1 MGTFSVPSFWR
12 GAGGEALNI
21 SMKIIKTIFAA
32 MAAVAL
38 VASCEKQEPSSFYSI
53 QVALP
58 HTGNY
63 PIGYKYANEY
73 SDSLKFLSY
82 SPWKIEQTEGDEGFV
97 TINGQTSGKGNMI
110 VSYGVTLSENTTGK
124 SRFATYQIVDSE
136 DASRAKAAFR
146 YIQFATRQDGA
157 LGNAAEVKN
166 ISGSDG
172 SNIDITYDLRH
183 RPLTIS
189 MSAGDM
195 KREITFAYDDNDNTV
210 TATQSKYEFSY
221 ADTLFTYNNV
231 KLNGSYM
238 DRFLPNVNNYIYQ
251 PRMLMTLDSN
261 EASLVNT
268 FNDTRSNTKQAM
280 AYQAFSNNGYEYSF
294 ANGFMVKNSIGN
306 KFAQAIGVYYNGKSK
321 LDVDSIYKAD
331 SIGVERIYSDHKHK
345 SEMYKLSF
353 SNISNRMTTVDAN
366 QLMEGVAN
374 CDPYLLLSFY
384 KLARQSYVFS
394 KAEGKKGA
402 RYTFDT
408 KANADGSIK
417 TLAVTDINGNKT
429 TYTFSY

>member
-1 MGTFSVPSFWR
+1 
-12 GAGGEALNI
+12 
-21 SMKIIKTIFAA
+21 MKIIKTIFAA

-136 DASRAKAAFR
+136 DASRAKATLR
-146 YIQFATRQDGA
+146 YVQFATRQDGA
-157 LGNAAEVKN
+157 MGNAAEVKN

-172 SNIDITYDLRH
+172 SNIDITYDNRH
-183 RPLTIS
+183 RPLSIS

-195 KREITFAYDDNDNTV
+195 KRVITFAYDDYENTV

-231 KLNGSYM
+231 KLNGSYK
-238 DRFLPNVNNYIYQ
+238 DCFLPNVNSYIYQ
-251 PRMLMTLDSN
+251 PRLLMTLNSS
-261 EASLVNT
+261 ETALVNT
-268 FNDTRSNTKQAM
+268 FNDTRNYIKQTM
-280 AYQAFSNNGYEYSF
+280 AYQAFSNNGIEYSF

-306 KFAQAIGVYYNGKSK
+306 KFAQAIGVYYNGKSD
-321 LDVDSIYKAD
+321 LNVDNIYKAD
-331 SIGVERIYSDHKHK
+331 SIGIERVYSDHKHK

-384 KLARQSYVFS
+384 KLARQSYVFA

>member
-1 MGTFSVPSFWR
+1 
-12 GAGGEALNI
+12 
-21 SMKIIKTIFAA
+21 MKIIKTIFAA

-38 VASCEKQEPSSFYSI
+38 VASCEEQEPSSFYSI

-136 DASRAKAAFR
+136 DASRAKASLR
-146 YIQFATRQDGA
+146 YVQFATRQDGA
-157 LGNAAEVKN
+157 MGNAAEVKN

-172 SNIDITYDLRH
+172 SNIDITYDNRH
-183 RPLTIS
+183 RPLSIS

-195 KREITFAYDDNDNTV
+195 KREITFAYDDYENTV

-231 KLNGSYM
+231 KLSGSYE
-238 DRFLPNVNNYIYQ
+238 DCFLPNVNSYIYQ
-251 PRMLMTLDSN
+251 PRLLMTLNSS
-261 EASLVNT
+261 ETALVNT
-268 FNDTRSNTKQAM
+268 FNDTRNYIKQTM
-280 AYQAFSNNGYEYSF
+280 AYQAFSNNGIEYSF

-306 KFAQAIGVYYNGKSK
+306 KFAQAIGVYYNSKSN

-384 KLARQSYVFS
+384 KLARQSYVFA
-394 KAEGKKGA
+394 KAEGRKGA

-408 KANADGSIK
+408 KANANGSIK
-417 TLAVTDINGNKT
+417 TLAVTDANGNKI

>member
-1 MGTFSVPSFWR
+1 
-12 GAGGEALNI
+12 
-21 SMKIIKTIFAA
+21 MKIIKTIFAA

-38 VASCEKQEPSSFYSI
+38 VASCEEQEPSSFYSI

-136 DASRAKAAFR
+136 DASRAKASLR
-146 YIQFATRQDGA
+146 YVQFATRQDGA
-157 LGNAAEVKN
+157 MGNAAEVKN

-172 SNIDITYDLRH
+172 SNIDITYDNRH
-183 RPLTIS
+183 RPLSIS

-195 KREITFAYDDNDNTV
+195 KREITFAYDDYENTV

-231 KLNGSYM
+231 KLNGSYE
-238 DRFLPNVNNYIYQ
+238 DCFLPNVNSYIYQ
-251 PRMLMTLDSN
+251 PRLLMTLNSS
-261 EASLVNT
+261 ETALINT
-268 FNDTRSNTKQAM
+268 FNDTRNYIKQTM
-280 AYQAFSNNGYEYSF
+280 AYQAFSNNGIEYSF

-306 KFAQAIGVYYNGKSK
+306 KFAQAIGVYYNSKSN
-321 LDVDSIYKAD
+321 LDVDNIYKAD
-331 SIGVERIYSDHKHK
+331 SIGVERVYSDNKHK

-384 KLARQSYVFS
+384 KLARQSYVFA
-394 KAEGKKGA
+394 KAEGRKGA

-417 TLAVTDINGNKT
+417 TLAVTDANGNKT

>member
-1 MGTFSVPSFWR
+1 
-12 GAGGEALNI
+12 
-21 SMKIIKTIFAA
+21 MKIIKTIFAA

-38 VASCEKQEPSSFYSI
+38 VASCEEQEPSSFYSI
-53 QVALP
+53 QVILP
-58 HTGNY
+58 STGNY
-63 PIGYKYANEY
+63 PIGYSYANES
-73 SDSLKFLSY
+73 SDSLKFVSY
-82 SPWKIEQTEGDEGFV
+82 SPWKIEQTAGDEGFV
-97 TINGQTSGKGNMI
+97 TINGKTSGKGNVL
-110 VSYGVTLSENTTGK
+110 VSYGVNISENTTGK
-124 SRFATYQIVDSE
+124 GRFATYQIVDSE
-136 DASRAKAAFR
+136 DANRAKATFR
-146 YIQFATRQDGA
+146 YVQFATRQDGA

-183 RPLTIS
+183 RPLSIS

-195 KREITFAYDDNDNTV
+195 KREISFAYDDNDNTV

-280 AYQAFSNNGYEYSF
+280 AYQAFSNNGIEYSF

-306 KFAQAIGVYYNGKSK
+306 KFAQAIGVYYNGKSN

-331 SIGVERIYSDHKHK
+331 SIGVERVYSDNKHK

-384 KLARQSYVFS
+384 KLARQSYVFA
-394 KAEGKKGA
+394 KAEGRKGA

>member
-1 MGTFSVPSFWR
+1 
-12 GAGGEALNI
+12 
-21 SMKIIKTIFAA
+21 MKIIKTIFAA

-136 DASRAKAAFR
+136 DASRAKASLR
-146 YIQFATRQDGA
+146 YVQFATRQDGA

-172 SNIDITYDLRH
+172 SNIDITYDNRH
-183 RPLTIS
+183 RPLSIS

-195 KREITFAYDDNDNTV
+195 KREITFAYDDYENTV

-231 KLNGSYM
+231 KLNGSYE
-238 DRFLPNVNNYIYQ
+238 DCFLPNVNSYIYQ
-251 PRMLMTLDSN
+251 PRLLMTLNSS
-261 EASLVNT
+261 ETALVNT
-268 FNDTRSNTKQAM
+268 FNDTRNYIKQTM
-280 AYQAFSNNGYEYSF
+280 AYQAFSNNGIEYSF

-306 KFAQAIGVYYNGKSK
+306 KFAQAIGVYYNSKSN
-321 LDVDSIYKAD
+321 LDVDNIYKAD
-331 SIGVERIYSDHKHK
+331 SIGVERVYSDNKHK

-384 KLARQSYVFS
+384 KLARQSYVFA
-394 KAEGKKGA
+394 KAEGRKGA

-417 TLAVTDINGNKT
+417 TLAVTDINGNKI

>member
-1 MGTFSVPSFWR
+1 
-12 GAGGEALNI
+12 
-21 SMKIIKTIFAA
+21 MKIIKTIFAA

-38 VASCEKQEPSSFYSI
+38 VASCEEQEPSSFYSI

-136 DASRAKAAFR
+136 DASRAKASLR
-146 YIQFATRQDGA
+146 YVQFATRQDGA

-172 SNIDITYDLRH
+172 SNIDITYDNRH
-183 RPLTIS
+183 RPLSIS

-195 KREITFAYDDNDNTV
+195 KREITFAYDDNENTV
-210 TATQSKYEFSY
+210 TSTQSKYEFSY

-231 KLNGSYM
+231 KLNGSYK
-238 DRFLPNVNNYIYQ
+238 DCFLPNVNSYIYQ
-251 PRMLMTLDSN
+251 PRLLMTLNSS
-261 EASLVNT
+261 ETALVNT
-268 FNDTRSNTKQAM
+268 FNDTRNYIKQTM
-280 AYQAFSNNGYEYSF
+280 AYQAFSNNGIEYSF
-294 ANGFMVKNSIGN
+294 ANGFMVKNTIGN
-306 KFAQAIGVYYNGKSK
+306 KFAQAIGVYYNGKSN

-331 SIGVERIYSDHKHK
+331 SIGVERVYSDNKHK

-384 KLARQSYVFS
+384 KLVRQSYVFA
-394 KAEGKKGA
+394 KAKGRKGA

-417 TLAVTDINGNKT
+417 TLAVTDANGNKT

>member
-1 MGTFSVPSFWR
+1 
-12 GAGGEALNI
+12 
-21 SMKIIKTIFAA
+21 MKIIKTIFAA

-38 VASCEKQEPSSFYSI
+38 VASCEEQEPSSFYSI

-136 DASRAKAAFR
+136 DASRAKASLR
-146 YIQFATRQDGA
+146 YVQFATRQDGA

-172 SNIDITYDLRH
+172 SNIDITYDNRH
-183 RPLTIS
+183 RPLSIS

-251 PRMLMTLDSN
+251 PRMLMTLNSS
-261 EASLVNT
+261 ETALVNT
-268 FNDTRSNTKQAM
+268 FNDTRNYIKQTM
-280 AYQAFSNNGYEYSF
+280 AYQAFSNNGIEYSF
-294 ANGFMVKNSIGN
+294 ANGFMVKNTIGN
-306 KFAQAIGVYYNGKSK
+306 KFAQAIGVYYNSKSN

-331 SIGVERIYSDHKHK
+331 SIGVERVYSGNKHK

-384 KLARQSYVFS
+384 KLARQSYVFA
-394 KAEGKKGA
+394 KAEGRKGA

-417 TLAVTDINGNKT
+417 TLAVTDANGNKI

>member
-1 MGTFSVPSFWR
+1 
-12 GAGGEALNI
+12 
-21 SMKIIKTIFAA
+21 MKIIKTIFAA

-110 VSYGVTLSENTTGK
+110 VSYGITLSENTTGK
-124 SRFATYQIVDSE
+124 SRFTTYQIVDSE

-146 YIQFATRQDGA
+146 YVQFATRQDGA

-172 SNIDITYDLRH
+172 SNINITYDNCH
-183 RPLTIS
+183 RPLSIS

-195 KREITFAYDDNDNTV
+195 KREITFAYNDNDNTV

-251 PRMLMTLDSN
+251 PRMLMTLNSS
-261 EASLVNT
+261 ETALVNT
-268 FNDTRSNTKQAM
+268 FNDTRNYIKQTM
-280 AYQAFSNNGYEYSF
+280 AYQAFSNNGIEYSF
-294 ANGFMVKNSIGN
+294 ANGFMVKNTIGN
-306 KFAQAIGVYYNGKSK
+306 KFAQAIGVYYNGKSD
-321 LDVDSIYKAD
+321 LNVDNIYKAD
-331 SIGVERIYSDHKHK
+331 SIGIERVYSDHKHK
-345 SEMYKLSF
+345 SEIYKLSY
-353 SNISNRMTTVDAN
+353 SDISNRMTTVDAN

-384 KLARQSYVFS
+384 KLARQSYVFA
-394 KAEGKKGA
+394 KAEGRKGA

-417 TLAVTDINGNKT
+417 TLAVTDANGNKT
-429 TYTFSY
+429 TYTFRY

>member
-1 MGTFSVPSFWR
+1 
-12 GAGGEALNI
+12 
-21 SMKIIKTIFAA
+21 MKIIKTIFAA

-38 VASCEKQEPSSFYSI
+38 VASCEEQEPSSFYSI

-136 DASRAKAAFR
+136 DASRAKATLR
-146 YIQFATRQDGA
+146 YVQFATRQDGA

-172 SNIDITYDLRH
+172 SNIDITYDNRH
-183 RPLTIS
+183 RPLSIS
-189 MSAGDM
+189 MSTGDM
-195 KREITFAYDDNDNTV
+195 KREITFAYDDYENTV

-231 KLNGSYM
+231 KLNGSYL
-238 DRFLPNVNNYIYQ
+238 DRFLPNVNSYIYQ

-268 FNDTRSNTKQAM
+268 FNDTRNYIKQTM
-280 AYQAFSNNGYEYSF
+280 AYQAFSNNGIEYSF

-306 KFAQAIGVYYNGKSK
+306 KFAQAIGVYYNGKSN

-331 SIGVERIYSDHKHK
+331 SIGVERVYSDNKHK

-353 SNISNRMTTVDAN
+353 SNISNRMTTIDAN

-384 KLARQSYVFS
+384 KLARQSYVFA

-417 TLAVTDINGNKT
+417 TLAVTDANGNKT

>member
-1 MGTFSVPSFWR
+1 
-12 GAGGEALNI
+12 
-21 SMKIIKTIFAA
+21 MKIIKTIFAA

-136 DASRAKAAFR
+136 DASRAKASLR
-146 YIQFATRQDGA
+146 YVQFATRQDGA

-172 SNIDITYDLRH
+172 SNIDITYDNRH
-183 RPLTIS
+183 RPLSIS

-195 KREITFAYDDNDNTV
+195 KREITFAYDDYENTV

-231 KLNGSYM
+231 KLNGSYK
-238 DRFLPNVNNYIYQ
+238 DCFLPNVNSYIYQ
-251 PRMLMTLDSN
+251 PRMLMTLNSN
-261 EASLVNT
+261 ETALVNT
-268 FNDTRSNTKQAM
+268 FNDTRNYIKQTM
-280 AYQAFSNNGYEYSF
+280 AYQAFSNNGIEYSF

-306 KFAQAIGVYYNGKSK
+306 KFAQAIGVYYNSKSN

-331 SIGVERIYSDHKHK
+331 SIGVERVYSDNKHK

-384 KLARQSYVFS
+384 KLARQSYVFA
-394 KAEGKKGA
+394 KAEGRKGA

-417 TLAVTDINGNKT
+417 TLAVTDINGNKI

>member
-1 MGTFSVPSFWR
+1 
-12 GAGGEALNI
+12 
-21 SMKIIKTIFAA
+21 

-53 QVALP
+53 QVILP
-58 HTGNY
+58 STGNY
-63 PIGYKYANEY
+63 PIGYSYANES
-73 SDSLKFLSY
+73 SDSLKFVSY
-82 SPWKIEQTEGDEGFV
+82 SPWKIVQTEGDEGFV
-97 TINGQTSGKGNMI
+97 TINGKTSGKGNVL
-110 VSYGVTLSENTTGK
+110 VSYGVNFSENTTGK

-136 DASRAKAAFR
+136 DASRAKATFR
-146 YIQFATRQDGA
+146 YVQFVTRQDGA

-195 KREITFAYDDNDNTV
+195 KREISFAYNDNDNTV

-238 DRFLPNVNNYIYQ
+238 DRFLPNVNSYIYQ
-251 PRMLMTLDSN
+251 PRMLMTLNSS
-261 EASLVNT
+261 ETALVNT
-268 FNDTRSNTKQAM
+268 FNDTRNYIKQTM
-280 AYQAFSNNGYEYSF
+280 AYQAFSNNGIEYSF
-294 ANGFMVKNSIGN
+294 ANGFMVKNTIGN
-306 KFAQAIGVYYNGKSK
+306 KFAQAIGVYYNGKSD
-321 LDVDSIYKAD
+321 LNVDKIYKAD
-331 SIGVERIYSDHKHK
+331 SIGIERIYSDHKHK
-345 SEMYKLSF
+345 SEMYKLSY
-353 SNISNRMTTVDAN
+353 SDISNRMTTVDAN

-384 KLARQSYVFS
+384 KLARQSYVFA
-394 KAEGKKGA
+394 KAEGRKGA

-408 KANADGSIK
+408 TANADGSIK
-417 TLAVTDINGNKT
+417 TLAVTDANGNKK
-429 TYTFSY
+429 TYTFRY

>member
-1 MGTFSVPSFWR
+1 
-12 GAGGEALNI
+12 
-21 SMKIIKTIFAA
+21 MKIIKTIFAA

-38 VASCEKQEPSSFYSI
+38 VASCEEQEPSSFYSI

-136 DASRAKAAFR
+136 DASRAKASLR
-146 YIQFATRQDGA
+146 YVQFATRQDGA
-157 LGNAAEVKN
+157 MGNAAEVKN

-172 SNIDITYDLRH
+172 SNIDITYDNRH
-183 RPLTIS
+183 RPLSIS
-189 MSAGDM
+189 MAAGDM
-195 KREITFAYDDNDNTV
+195 KREITFAYDDYENTV

-231 KLNGSYM
+231 KLNGSYE
-238 DRFLPNVNNYIYQ
+238 DCFLPNVNSYIYQ
-251 PRMLMTLDSN
+251 PRLLMTLNSS
-261 EASLVNT
+261 ETALVNT
-268 FNDTRSNTKQAM
+268 FNDTRNYIKQTM
-280 AYQAFSNNGYEYSF
+280 AYQAFSNNGIEYSF

-306 KFAQAIGVYYNGKSK
+306 KFAQAIGVYYNSKSN
-321 LDVDSIYKAD
+321 LDVDNIYKAD
-331 SIGVERIYSDHKHK
+331 SIGVERVYSDNKHK

-384 KLARQSYVFS
+384 KLARQSYVFA
-394 KAEGKKGA
+394 KAEGRKGA

-417 TLAVTDINGNKT
+417 TLAVTDINGNKI

>member
-1 MGTFSVPSFWR
+1 
-12 GAGGEALNI
+12 
-21 SMKIIKTIFAA
+21 MKIIKTIFAA

-38 VASCEKQEPSSFYSI
+38 VASCEEQEPSSFYSI

-136 DASRAKAAFR
+136 DASRAKATLR
-146 YIQFATRQDGA
+146 YVQFATRQDGA

-189 MSAGDM
+189 MSTGDM
-195 KREITFAYDDNDNTV
+195 KREISFAYNDNDNTV

-231 KLNGSYM
+231 KLNGSYL
-238 DRFLPNVNNYIYQ
+238 DRFLPNVNSYIYQ

-268 FNDTRSNTKQAM
+268 FNDTRNYIKQTM
-280 AYQAFSNNGYEYSF
+280 AYQAFSNNGIEYSF

-331 SIGVERIYSDHKHK
+331 SIGVERVYSDNKHK

-417 TLAVTDINGNKT
+417 TLAVTDANGNKT

>member
-1 MGTFSVPSFWR
+1 
-12 GAGGEALNI
+12 
-21 SMKIIKTIFAA
+21 MKIIKTIFAA

-136 DASRAKAAFR
+136 DASRAKATLR
-146 YIQFATRQDGA
+146 YVQFATRQDGA

-183 RPLTIS
+183 RPLSMS

-231 KLNGSYM
+231 KLNGSYK
-238 DRFLPNVNNYIYQ
+238 DCFLPNVNSYIYQ
-251 PRMLMTLDSN
+251 PRMLMTLNSS
-261 EASLVNT
+261 ETALVNT
-268 FNDTRSNTKQAM
+268 FNDTRNYIKQTM
-280 AYQAFSNNGYEYSF
+280 AYQAFSDNGIEYSF

-306 KFAQAIGVYYNGKSK
+306 KFAQAIGVYYNSKSN

-331 SIGVERIYSDHKHK
+331 SIGVERVYSDNKHK

-384 KLARQSYVFS
+384 KLARQSYVFA
-394 KAEGKKGA
+394 KAEGRKGA

-417 TLAVTDINGNKT
+417 TLAVTDINGNKI

>member
-1 MGTFSVPSFWR
+1 
-12 GAGGEALNI
+12 
-21 SMKIIKTIFAA
+21 MKIIKTIFAA

-38 VASCEKQEPSSFYSI
+38 VASCEEQEPSSFYSI

-136 DASRAKAAFR
+136 DASRAKASLR
-146 YIQFATRQDGA
+146 YVQFATRQDGA
-157 LGNAAEVKN
+157 MGNAAEVKN

-172 SNIDITYDLRH
+172 SNIDITYDNRH
-183 RPLTIS
+183 RPLSIS

-195 KREITFAYDDNDNTV
+195 KREITFAYDDYENTV

-231 KLNGSYM
+231 KLNGSYE
-238 DRFLPNVNNYIYQ
+238 DCFLPNVNSYIYQ
-251 PRMLMTLDSN
+251 PRLLMTLNSS
-261 EASLVNT
+261 ETALVNT
-268 FNDTRSNTKQAM
+268 FNDTRNYIKQTM
-280 AYQAFSNNGYEYSF
+280 AYQAFSNNGIEYSF

-306 KFAQAIGVYYNGKSK
+306 KFAQAIGVYYNSKSN

-331 SIGVERIYSDHKHK
+331 SIGVERVYSDNKHK

-417 TLAVTDINGNKT
+417 TLAVTDANGNKT

>member
-1 MGTFSVPSFWR
+1 
-12 GAGGEALNI
+12 
-21 SMKIIKTIFAA
+21 MKIIKTIFAA

-136 DASRAKAAFR
+136 DASRAKASLR
-146 YIQFATRQDGA
+146 YVQFATRQDGA

-172 SNIDITYDLRH
+172 SNIDITYDNRH
-183 RPLTIS
+183 RPLSIS

-195 KREITFAYDDNDNTV
+195 KREITFAYDDYENTV

-231 KLNGSYM
+231 KLNGSYE
-238 DRFLPNVNNYIYQ
+238 DCFLPNVNSYIYQ
-251 PRMLMTLDSN
+251 PRLLMTLNSS
-261 EASLVNT
+261 ETALVNT
-268 FNDTRSNTKQAM
+268 FNDTRNYIKQTM
-280 AYQAFSNNGYEYSF
+280 AYQAFSNNGIEYSF

-306 KFAQAIGVYYNGKSK
+306 KFAQAIGVYYNSKSK

-331 SIGVERIYSDHKHK
+331 SIGVERVYSDNKHK

-384 KLARQSYVFS
+384 KLARQSYVFA

-417 TLAVTDINGNKT
+417 TLTVTDANGNKT
-429 TYTFSY
+429 TYTFRY

>member
-1 MGTFSVPSFWR
+1 
-12 GAGGEALNI
+12 
-21 SMKIIKTIFAA
+21 MKIIKTIFAA

-38 VASCEKQEPSSFYSI
+38 VASCEEQEPSSFYSI

-73 SDSLKFLSY
+73 YDSLKFLSY

-136 DASRAKAAFR
+136 DASRAKATLR
-146 YIQFATRQDGA
+146 YVQFATRQDGA

-172 SNIDITYDLRH
+172 SNIDITYDNRH
-183 RPLTIS
+183 RPLSIS

-238 DRFLPNVNNYIYQ
+238 DRFLPNVNSYIYQ
-251 PRMLMTLDSN
+251 PRLLMTLNSS
-261 EASLVNT
+261 ETALVNT
-268 FNDTRSNTKQAM
+268 FNDTRNYIKQTM
-280 AYQAFSNNGYEYSF
+280 AYQAFSNNGIEYSF

-306 KFAQAIGVYYNGKSK
+306 KFAQAIGVYYNGNSN

-331 SIGVERIYSDHKHK
+331 SIGVERVYSDNKHK

-384 KLARQSYVFS
+384 KLARQSYVFA

>member
-1 MGTFSVPSFWR
+1 
-12 GAGGEALNI
+12 
-21 SMKIIKTIFAA
+21 MKIIKTIFAA

-38 VASCEKQEPSSFYSI
+38 VASCEEQEPSSFYSI

-136 DASRAKAAFR
+136 DASRAKASLR
-146 YIQFATRQDGA
+146 YVQFATRQDGA
-157 LGNAAEVKN
+157 MGNAAEVKN

-172 SNIDITYDLRH
+172 SNIDITYDNRH
-183 RPLTIS
+183 RPLSIS

-195 KREITFAYDDNDNTV
+195 KREITFAYDDYENTV

-231 KLNGSYM
+231 KLNGSYE
-238 DRFLPNVNNYIYQ
+238 DCFLPNVNSYIYQ
-251 PRMLMTLDSN
+251 PRLLMTLNSS
-261 EASLVNT
+261 ETALVNT
-268 FNDTRSNTKQAM
+268 FNDTRNYIKQTM
-280 AYQAFSNNGYEYSF
+280 AYQAFSNNGIEYSF

-306 KFAQAIGVYYNGKSK
+306 KFAQAIGVYYNSKSN
-321 LDVDSIYKAD
+321 LDVDNIYKAD
-331 SIGVERIYSDHKHK
+331 SIGVERIYSDNKHK

-384 KLARQSYVFS
+384 KLARQSYVFA
-394 KAEGKKGA
+394 KAEGRKGA

-417 TLAVTDINGNKT
+417 TLAVTDANGNKI

>member
-1 MGTFSVPSFWR
+1 
-12 GAGGEALNI
+12 
-21 SMKIIKTIFAA
+21 MKIIKTIFAA

-53 QVALP
+53 QVILP
-58 HTGNY
+58 STGNY
-63 PIGYKYANEY
+63 PIGYSYANES
-73 SDSLKFLSY
+73 SDSLKFVSY
-82 SPWKIEQTEGDEGFV
+82 SPWKIEQTAGDEGFV
-97 TINGQTSGKGNMI
+97 TINGKTSGKGNVL
-110 VSYGVTLSENTTGK
+110 VSYGVNFSENTTGK

-136 DASRAKAAFR
+136 DASRAKASLR
-146 YIQFATRQDGA
+146 YVQFATRQDGA
-157 LGNAAEVKN
+157 MGNAAEVKN

-172 SNIDITYDLRH
+172 SNIDITYDNRH
-183 RPLTIS
+183 RPLSIS

-195 KREITFAYDDNDNTV
+195 KREITFAYDDYENTV

-231 KLNGSYM
+231 KLNGSYE
-238 DRFLPNVNNYIYQ
+238 DCFLPNVNSYIYQ
-251 PRMLMTLDSN
+251 PRLLMTLNSS
-261 EASLVNT
+261 ETALVNT
-268 FNDTRSNTKQAM
+268 FNDTRNYIKQTM
-280 AYQAFSNNGYEYSF
+280 AYQAFSNNGIEYSF

-306 KFAQAIGVYYNGKSK
+306 KFAQAIGVYYNSKSN
-321 LDVDSIYKAD
+321 LDVDNIYKAD
-331 SIGVERIYSDHKHK
+331 SIGVERVYSDNKHK

-384 KLARQSYVFS
+384 KLARQSYVFA
-394 KAEGKKGA
+394 KAEGRKGT

-417 TLAVTDINGNKT
+417 TLAVTDANGNKI
-429 TYTFSY
+429 TYTFRY

>member
-1 MGTFSVPSFWR
+1 
-12 GAGGEALNI
+12 
-21 SMKIIKTIFAA
+21 MKIIKTIFAA

-38 VASCEKQEPSSFYSI
+38 VTSCEEQEPSSFYSI

-136 DASRAKAAFR
+136 DASRAKASLR
-146 YIQFATRQDGA
+146 YVQFATRQDGA

-172 SNIDITYDLRH
+172 SNIDITYDNRH
-183 RPLTIS
+183 RPLSIS

-195 KREITFAYDDNDNTV
+195 KREITFAYDDYENTV

-231 KLNGSYM
+231 KLNGSYK
-238 DRFLPNVNNYIYQ
+238 DCFLPNVNSYIYQ

-268 FNDTRSNTKQAM
+268 FNDTRNYIKQTM
-280 AYQAFSNNGYEYSF
+280 AYQAFSNNGIEYSF

-306 KFAQAIGVYYNGKSK
+306 KFAQAIGVYYNSKSN

-331 SIGVERIYSDHKHK
+331 SIGVERVYSDNKHK

-384 KLARQSYVFS
+384 KLARQSYVFA

-417 TLAVTDINGNKT
+417 TLAVTDINGNKI
-429 TYTFSY
+429 TYTLRY

>member
-1 MGTFSVPSFWR
+1 
-12 GAGGEALNI
+12 
-21 SMKIIKTIFAA
+21 MKIIKTIFAA

-38 VASCEKQEPSSFYSI
+38 VASCEEQEPSSFYSI

-136 DASRAKAAFR
+136 DASRAKASLR
-146 YIQFATRQDGA
+146 YVQFATRQDGA

-183 RPLTIS
+183 RPLSIS

-195 KREITFAYDDNDNTV
+195 KREITFAYDDYENTV

-231 KLNGSYM
+231 KLNGSYL
-238 DRFLPNVNNYIYQ
+238 DRFLPNVNSNIYQ

-417 TLAVTDINGNKT
+417 TLAVTDANGNKT

>member
-1 MGTFSVPSFWR
+1 
-12 GAGGEALNI
+12 
-21 SMKIIKTIFAA
+21 MKIIKTIFAA

-136 DASRAKAAFR
+136 DASRAKASLR
-146 YIQFATRQDGA
+146 YVQFATRQDGA

-172 SNIDITYDLRH
+172 SNIDITYDNRH
-183 RPLTIS
+183 RPLSIS

-195 KREITFAYDDNDNTV
+195 KREITFAYDDYENTV

-231 KLNGSYM
+231 KLSGSYM
-238 DRFLPNVNNYIYQ
+238 DRFLPNVNSYIYQ

-268 FNDTRSNTKQAM
+268 FNDTRSNTKQTM

-384 KLARQSYVFS
+384 KLARQSYVFA

>member
-1 MGTFSVPSFWR
+1 
-12 GAGGEALNI
+12 
-21 SMKIIKTIFAA
+21 MKIIKTIFAA

-38 VASCEKQEPSSFYSI
+38 VASCEEQEPSSFYSI

-136 DASRAKAAFR
+136 DASRAKASLR
-146 YIQFATRQDGA
+146 YVQFATRQDGA

-172 SNIDITYDLRH
+172 SNIDITYDNRH
-183 RPLTIS
+183 RPLSIS

-195 KREITFAYDDNDNTV
+195 KREITFAYDDYENTV

-251 PRMLMTLDSN
+251 PRLLMTLNSS
-261 EASLVNT
+261 ETALVNT
-268 FNDTRSNTKQAM
+268 FNDTRNYIKQTM
-280 AYQAFSNNGYEYSF
+280 AYQAFSNNGIEYSF

-306 KFAQAIGVYYNGKSK
+306 KFAQAIGVYYNSKSN

-331 SIGVERIYSDHKHK
+331 SIGVERVYSDNKHK

-384 KLARQSYVFS
+384 KLARQSYVFA
-394 KAEGKKGA
+394 KAEGRKGA

-417 TLAVTDINGNKT
+417 TLAVTDANGNKT

>member
-1 MGTFSVPSFWR
+1 
-12 GAGGEALNI
+12 
-21 SMKIIKTIFAA
+21 

-53 QVALP
+53 QVILP
-58 HTGNY
+58 STGNY
-63 PIGYKYANEY
+63 PIGYSYANES
-73 SDSLKFLSY
+73 SDSLKFVSY
-82 SPWKIEQTEGDEGFV
+82 SPWKIVQTEGDEGFV
-97 TINGQTSGKGNMI
+97 TINGKTSGKGNVL

-146 YIQFATRQDGA
+146 YVQFATRQDGA

-195 KREITFAYDDNDNTV
+195 KREISFVYNDNDNTV

-221 ADTLFTYNNV
+221 ADSLFTYNNV

-268 FNDTRSNTKQAM
+268 FNDTRSNAKQTM

-294 ANGFMVKNSIGN
+294 ANGFMVKNTIGN

-353 SNISNRMTTVDAN
+353 SNISNRMTTVDAS
-366 QLMEGVAN
+366 QLRPILVAIV
-374 CDPYLLLSFY
+374 L
-384 KLARQSYVFS
+384 
-394 KAEGKKGA
+394 
-402 RYTFDT
+402 
-408 KANADGSIK
+408 
-417 TLAVTDINGNKT
+417 
-429 TYTFSY
+429 

>member
-1 MGTFSVPSFWR
+1 
-12 GAGGEALNI
+12 
-21 SMKIIKTIFAA
+21 MKIIKTIFAA

-38 VASCEKQEPSSFYSI
+38 VASCEEQEPSSFYSI

-136 DASRAKAAFR
+136 DASRAKASLR
-146 YIQFATRQDGA
+146 YVQFATRQDGA
-157 LGNAAEVKN
+157 MGNAAEVKN

-172 SNIDITYDLRH
+172 SNIDITYDNRH
-183 RPLTIS
+183 RPLSIS

-195 KREITFAYDDNDNTV
+195 KREITFAYDDYENTV

-231 KLNGSYM
+231 KLNGSYE
-238 DRFLPNVNNYIYQ
+238 DCFLPNVNSYIYQ
-251 PRMLMTLDSN
+251 PRLLMTLNSS
-261 EASLVNT
+261 ETALVNT
-268 FNDTRSNTKQAM
+268 FNDTRNYIKQTM
-280 AYQAFSNNGYEYSF
+280 AYQTFSNNGIEYSF

-306 KFAQAIGVYYNGKSK
+306 KFAQAIGVYYNSKSN
-321 LDVDSIYKAD
+321 LDVDNIYKAD
-331 SIGVERIYSDHKHK
+331 SIGVERVYSDNKHK

-384 KLARQSYVFS
+384 KLARQSYVFA
-394 KAEGKKGA
+394 KAEGRKGA

-417 TLAVTDINGNKT
+417 TLAVTDANGNKI

>member
-1 MGTFSVPSFWR
+1 
-12 GAGGEALNI
+12 
-21 SMKIIKTIFAA
+21 MKIIKTIFAA

-38 VASCEKQEPSSFYSI
+38 VASCEEQEPSSFYSI

-136 DASRAKAAFR
+136 DASRAKASLR
-146 YIQFATRQDGA
+146 YVQFATRQDGA

-172 SNIDITYDLRH
+172 SNIDITYDNHH
-183 RPLTIS
+183 RPLSIS

-195 KREITFAYDDNDNTV
+195 KREITFAYDDYENTV

-251 PRMLMTLDSN
+251 PRLLMTLNSS
-261 EASLVNT
+261 ETALVNT
-268 FNDTRSNTKQAM
+268 FNDTRNYIKQTM
-280 AYQAFSNNGYEYSF
+280 AYQAFSNNGIEYSF

-306 KFAQAIGVYYNGKSK
+306 KFAQAIGVYYNSKSN

-331 SIGVERIYSDHKHK
+331 SIGVERVYSDNKHK

-384 KLARQSYVFS
+384 KLARQSYVFA
-394 KAEGKKGA
+394 KAEGRKGA

-417 TLAVTDINGNKT
+417 TLAVTDANGNKT

>member
-1 MGTFSVPSFWR
+1 
-12 GAGGEALNI
+12 
-21 SMKIIKTIFAA
+21 MKIIKTIFAA

-38 VASCEKQEPSSFYSI
+38 VASCEEQEPSSFYSI

-110 VSYGVTLSENTTGK
+110 VSYGVTLSENTTDK

-136 DASRAKAAFR
+136 DASRAKASLR
-146 YIQFATRQDGA
+146 YVQFATRQDGA

-172 SNIDITYDLRH
+172 SNIDITYDNRH
-183 RPLTIS
+183 RPLSIS

-195 KREITFAYDDNDNTV
+195 KREITFAYDDYENTV

-231 KLNGSYM
+231 KLNGSYL
-238 DRFLPNVNNYIYQ
+238 DRFLPNVNSYIYQ

-408 KANADGSIK
+408 KTNADGSIK
-417 TLAVTDINGNKT
+417 TLAVTDANGNKT

>member
-1 MGTFSVPSFWR
+1 
-12 GAGGEALNI
+12 
-21 SMKIIKTIFAA
+21 MKIIKTIFAA

-38 VASCEKQEPSSFYSI
+38 VASCEEQEPSSFYSI

-136 DASRAKAAFR
+136 DASRAKAALR
-146 YIQFATRQDGA
+146 YVQFATRQDGA

-183 RPLTIS
+183 RPLSIS

-238 DRFLPNVNNYIYQ
+238 DRFLPNVNSYIYQ

-268 FNDTRSNTKQAM
+268 FNDTRSNAKQAM
-280 AYQAFSNNGYEYSF
+280 AYQAFSNNGIEYSF

-353 SNISNRMTTVDAN
+353 SNISNRMTNVDAN

-384 KLARQSYVFS
+384 KLARQSYVFA
-394 KAEGKKGA
+394 KAEGRKGA

>member
-1 MGTFSVPSFWR
+1 
-12 GAGGEALNI
+12 
-21 SMKIIKTIFAA
+21 MKIIKTIFAA

-38 VASCEKQEPSSFYSI
+38 VASCEEQEPSSFYSI

-136 DASRAKAAFR
+136 DASRAKASLR
-146 YIQFATRQDGA
+146 YVQFATRQDGA
-157 LGNAAEVKN
+157 MGNAAEVKN

-172 SNIDITYDLRH
+172 SNIDITYDNRH
-183 RPLTIS
+183 RPLSIS

-195 KREITFAYDDNDNTV
+195 KREIIFAYDDYENTV

-231 KLNGSYM
+231 KLSGSYE
-238 DRFLPNVNNYIYQ
+238 DCFLPNVNSYIYQ
-251 PRMLMTLDSN
+251 PRMLMTLNSS
-261 EASLVNT
+261 ETALVNT
-268 FNDTRSNTKQAM
+268 FNDTRNYIKQTM
-280 AYQAFSNNGYEYSF
+280 AYQAFSNNGIEYSF

-384 KLARQSYVFS
+384 KLARQSYVFA

-417 TLAVTDINGNKT
+417 TLAVTDANGNKT
-429 TYTFSY
+429 TYTFRY

>member
-1 MGTFSVPSFWR
+1 
-12 GAGGEALNI
+12 
-21 SMKIIKTIFAA
+21 MKIIKTIFAA

-136 DASRAKAAFR
+136 DASRAKASLR
-146 YIQFATRQDGA
+146 YVQFATRQDGA
-157 LGNAAEVKN
+157 MGNAAEVKN

-172 SNIDITYDLRH
+172 SNIDITYDNRH
-183 RPLTIS
+183 RPLSIS

-195 KREITFAYDDNDNTV
+195 KREITFAYDDYENTV

-231 KLNGSYM
+231 KLNGSYE
-238 DRFLPNVNNYIYQ
+238 DCFLPNVNSYIYQ
-251 PRMLMTLDSN
+251 PRLLMTLNSS
-261 EASLVNT
+261 ETALVNT
-268 FNDTRSNTKQAM
+268 FNDTRNYIKQTM
-280 AYQAFSNNGYEYSF
+280 AYQAFSNNGIEYSF

-306 KFAQAIGVYYNGKSK
+306 KFAQAIGVYYNSKSN

-331 SIGVERIYSDHKHK
+331 SIGVERVYSDNKHK

-384 KLARQSYVFS
+384 KLARQSYVFA
-394 KAEGKKGA
+394 KAEGRKGA

-417 TLAVTDINGNKT
+417 TLAVTDANGNKT

>member
-1 MGTFSVPSFWR
+1 
-12 GAGGEALNI
+12 
-21 SMKIIKTIFAA
+21 MKIIKTIFAA

-38 VASCEKQEPSSFYSI
+38 VASCEEQEPSSFYSI

-136 DASRAKAAFR
+136 DASRAKASLR
-146 YIQFATRQDGA
+146 YVQFATRQDGA

-172 SNIDITYDLRH
+172 SNIDITYDNHH
-183 RPLTIS
+183 RPLSIS

-195 KREITFAYDDNDNTV
+195 KREITFAYDDYENTV

-231 KLNGSYM
+231 KLNGSYK
-238 DRFLPNVNNYIYQ
+238 DCFLPNVNSYIYQ
-251 PRMLMTLDSN
+251 PRLLMTLNSS
-261 EASLVNT
+261 ETALVNT
-268 FNDTRSNTKQAM
+268 FNDTRNYIKQTM
-280 AYQAFSNNGYEYSF
+280 AYQAFSNNGIEYSF

-306 KFAQAIGVYYNGKSK
+306 KFAQAIGVYYNSKSN

-331 SIGVERIYSDHKHK
+331 SIGVERVYSDNKHK

-384 KLARQSYVFS
+384 KLARQSYVFA
-394 KAEGKKGA
+394 KAEGRKGA

-417 TLAVTDINGNKT
+417 TLAVTDINGNKI

>member
-1 MGTFSVPSFWR
+1 
-12 GAGGEALNI
+12 
-21 SMKIIKTIFAA
+21 MKIIKTIFAA

-38 VASCEKQEPSSFYSI
+38 VASCEEQEPSSFYSI

-136 DASRAKAAFR
+136 DASRAKASLR
-146 YIQFATRQDGA
+146 YVQFATRQDGA

-172 SNIDITYDLRH
+172 SNIDITYDNRH
-183 RPLTIS
+183 RPLSIS

-195 KREITFAYDDNDNTV
+195 KREITFAYDDYENTV

-231 KLNGSYM
+231 KLNGSYE
-238 DRFLPNVNNYIYQ
+238 DCFLPNVNSYIYQ
-251 PRMLMTLDSN
+251 PRLLMTLNSS
-261 EASLVNT
+261 ETALVNT
-268 FNDTRSNTKQAM
+268 FNDTRNYIKQTM
-280 AYQAFSNNGYEYSF
+280 AYQAFSNDGIEYSF

-306 KFAQAIGVYYNGKSK
+306 KFAQAIGVYYNSKSN
-321 LDVDSIYKAD
+321 LDVDSINKAD
-331 SIGVERIYSDHKHK
+331 SIGVERVYSDNKHK

-384 KLARQSYVFS
+384 KLARQSYVFA
-394 KAEGKKGA
+394 KAEGRKGA

-417 TLAVTDINGNKT
+417 TLAVTDANGNKI

>member
-1 MGTFSVPSFWR
+1 
-12 GAGGEALNI
+12 
-21 SMKIIKTIFAA
+21 MKIIKTIFAA

-38 VASCEKQEPSSFYSI
+38 VASCEEQEPSSFYSI

-63 PIGYKYANEY
+63 PIGYKYANES
-73 SDSLKFLSY
+73 SDSLKFVSY
-82 SPWKIEQTEGDEGFV
+82 SPWKIEQTAGDEGFV
-97 TINGQTSGKGNMI
+97 TINGKTSGKQNVL
-110 VSYGVTLSENTTGK
+110 VSYGVNFSENTTGK

-136 DASRAKAAFR
+136 DASRAKASLR
-146 YIQFATRQDGA
+146 YVQFATRQDGA

-183 RPLTIS
+183 RPLSIS

-231 KLNGSYM
+231 KLNGSYL
-238 DRFLPNVNNYIYQ
+238 DRFLPNVNSYIYQ

-268 FNDTRSNTKQAM
+268 FNDTRSNTKQTM

-306 KFAQAIGVYYNGKSK
+306 KFAQAIGVYYNGKSN

-384 KLARQSYVFS
+384 KLARQSYVFA

-417 TLAVTDINGNKT
+417 TLAVTDINGNKI
-429 TYTFSY
+429 TYTFRY

>member
-1 MGTFSVPSFWR
+1 
-12 GAGGEALNI
+12 
-21 SMKIIKTIFAA
+21 MKIIKTIFAA

-38 VASCEKQEPSSFYSI
+38 VASCEEQEPSSFYSI

-124 SRFATYQIVDSE
+124 SRFATFQIVDSE
-136 DASRAKAAFR
+136 DASRAKASLR
-146 YIQFATRQDGA
+146 YVQFATRQDGA

-172 SNIDITYDLRH
+172 SNIDITYDNRH
-183 RPLTIS
+183 RPLSIS

-231 KLNGSYM
+231 KLNGSYK
-238 DRFLPNVNNYIYQ
+238 DCFLPNVNSYIYQ
-251 PRMLMTLDSN
+251 PRMLMTLNSS
-261 EASLVNT
+261 ETALVNT
-268 FNDTRSNTKQAM
+268 FNDTRNYIKQTM
-280 AYQAFSNNGYEYSF
+280 AYQAFSNNGIEYSF

-306 KFAQAIGVYYNGKSK
+306 KFAQAIGVYYNSKSN

-331 SIGVERIYSDHKHK
+331 SIGVERVYSDNKHK

-384 KLARQSYVFS
+384 KLARQSYVFA
-394 KAEGKKGA
+394 KAEGRKGA

>member
-1 MGTFSVPSFWR
+1 
-12 GAGGEALNI
+12 
-21 SMKIIKTIFAA
+21 MKIIKTIFAA

-38 VASCEKQEPSSFYSI
+38 VASCEEQEPSSFYSI

-97 TINGQTSGKGNMI
+97 TINGQTSGNGNMI

-136 DASRAKAAFR
+136 DASRAKASLR
-146 YIQFATRQDGA
+146 YVQFATRQDGA

-172 SNIDITYDLRH
+172 SNIDITYDNRH
-183 RPLTIS
+183 RPLSIS

-195 KREITFAYDDNDNTV
+195 KREITFAYDDYENTV

-231 KLNGSYM
+231 KLNGSYE
-238 DRFLPNVNNYIYQ
+238 DCFLPNVNSYIYQ
-251 PRMLMTLDSN
+251 PRLLMTLNSS
-261 EASLVNT
+261 ETALVNT
-268 FNDTRSNTKQAM
+268 FNDTRNYIKQTM
-280 AYQAFSNNGYEYSF
+280 AYQAFSNNGIEYSF

-306 KFAQAIGVYYNGKSK
+306 KFAQAIGVYYNSKSN

-331 SIGVERIYSDHKHK
+331 SIGVERVYSDNKHK

-384 KLARQSYVFS
+384 KLARQSYVFA

-417 TLAVTDINGNKT
+417 TLAVTDANGNKI

>member
-1 MGTFSVPSFWR
+1 
-12 GAGGEALNI
+12 
-21 SMKIIKTIFAA
+21 MKIIKTIFAA

-38 VASCEKQEPSSFYSI
+38 VASCEEQEPSSFYSI

-63 PIGYKYANEY
+63 PIGYRYANEY

-136 DASRAKAAFR
+136 DASRAKASLR
-146 YIQFATRQDGA
+146 YVQFATRQDGA

-172 SNIDITYDLRH
+172 SNIDITYDNRH
-183 RPLTIS
+183 RPLSIS

-195 KREITFAYDDNDNTV
+195 KREITFAYDDYENTV

-251 PRMLMTLDSN
+251 PRMLMTLNSS
-261 EASLVNT
+261 ETALVNT
-268 FNDTRSNTKQAM
+268 FNDTRNYIKQTM
-280 AYQAFSNNGYEYSF
+280 AYQAFSNNGIEYSF

-306 KFAQAIGVYYNGKSK
+306 KFAQAIGVYYNGKSN

-331 SIGVERIYSDHKHK
+331 SIGVERVYSDNKHK

-384 KLARQSYVFS
+384 KLARQSYVFA
-394 KAEGKKGA
+394 KAEGRKGA

>member
-1 MGTFSVPSFWR
+1 
-12 GAGGEALNI
+12 
-21 SMKIIKTIFAA
+21 MKIIKTIFAA

-38 VASCEKQEPSSFYSI
+38 VASCEEQEPSSFYSI

-136 DASRAKAAFR
+136 DASRAKASLR
-146 YIQFATRQDGA
+146 YVQFATRQDGA

-172 SNIDITYDLRH
+172 SNIDITYDNRH
-183 RPLTIS
+183 RPLSIS

-195 KREITFAYDDNDNTV
+195 KREITFAYDDYENTV

-384 KLARQSYVFS
+384 KLARQSYILA

-417 TLAVTDINGNKT
+417 TLAVTDANGNKI

>member
-1 MGTFSVPSFWR
+1 
-12 GAGGEALNI
+12 
-21 SMKIIKTIFAA
+21 
-32 MAAVAL
+32 
-38 VASCEKQEPSSFYSI
+38 
-53 QVALP
+53 
-58 HTGNY
+58 
-63 PIGYKYANEY
+63 
-73 SDSLKFLSY
+73 
-82 SPWKIEQTEGDEGFV
+82 
-97 TINGQTSGKGNMI
+97 MI

-136 DASRAKAAFR
+136 DASRAKASLR
-146 YIQFATRQDGA
+146 YVQYATRQDGA

-172 SNIDITYDLRH
+172 SNIDITYDNRH
-183 RPLTIS
+183 RPLSTS

-195 KREITFAYDDNDNTV
+195 KREITFAYDDYENTV

-231 KLNGSYM
+231 KLNGSYE
-238 DRFLPNVNNYIYQ
+238 DCFLPNVNSYIYQ
-251 PRMLMTLDSN
+251 PRLLMTLNSS
-261 EASLVNT
+261 ETALVNT
-268 FNDTRSNTKQAM
+268 FNDTRNYIKQTM
-280 AYQAFSNNGYEYSF
+280 AYQAFSNNGIEYSF

-306 KFAQAIGVYYNGKSK
+306 KFAQAIGVYYNGNSN
-321 LDVDSIYKAD
+321 LDVDNIYKAD
-331 SIGVERIYSDHKHK
+331 SIGVERVYSDNKHK

-384 KLARQSYVFS
+384 KLARQSYVFA
-394 KAEGKKGA
+394 KVEGRKGA

-417 TLAVTDINGNKT
+417 TLAVTDINGNKI

>member
-1 MGTFSVPSFWR
+1 
-12 GAGGEALNI
+12 
-21 SMKIIKTIFAA
+21 MKIIKTIFAA

-38 VASCEKQEPSSFYSI
+38 VASCEEQEPSSFYSI

-136 DASRAKAAFR
+136 DASRAKASLR
-146 YIQFATRQDGA
+146 YVQFATRQDGA
-157 LGNAAEVKN
+157 MGNAAEVKN

-172 SNIDITYDLRH
+172 SNIDITYDNRH
-183 RPLTIS
+183 RPLSIS

-195 KREITFAYDDNDNTV
+195 KREITFAYDDYENTV

-231 KLNGSYM
+231 KLNGSYE
-238 DRFLPNVNNYIYQ
+238 DCFLPNVNSYIYQ
-251 PRMLMTLDSN
+251 PRLLMTLNSS
-261 EASLVNT
+261 ETALVNT
-268 FNDTRSNTKQAM
+268 FNDTRNYIKQTM
-280 AYQAFSNNGYEYSF
+280 AYQTFSNNGIEYSF

-306 KFAQAIGVYYNGKSK
+306 KFAQAIGVYYNSKSN

-331 SIGVERIYSDHKHK
+331 SIGVERVYSDNKHK

-384 KLARQSYVFS
+384 KLARQSYVFA
-394 KAEGKKGA
+394 KAEGRKGA

-417 TLAVTDINGNKT
+417 TLAVTDANGNKT

>member
-1 MGTFSVPSFWR
+1 
-12 GAGGEALNI
+12 
-21 SMKIIKTIFAA
+21 MKIIKTIFAA

-172 SNIDITYDLRH
+172 SNIDITYDNRH
-183 RPLTIS
+183 RPLSIS

-231 KLNGSYM
+231 KLNGSYK
-238 DRFLPNVNNYIYQ
+238 DCFLPNVNSYIYQ
-251 PRMLMTLDSN
+251 PRLLMTLNSS
-261 EASLVNT
+261 ETALVNT
-268 FNDTRSNTKQAM
+268 FNDTRNYIKQTM
-280 AYQAFSNNGYEYSF
+280 AYQAFSNNGIEYSF

-306 KFAQAIGVYYNGKSK
+306 KFAQAIGVYYNSKSN

-331 SIGVERIYSDHKHK
+331 SIGVERVYSDNKHK

-384 KLARQSYVFS
+384 KLARQSYVFA
-394 KAEGKKGA
+394 KAEGRKGA